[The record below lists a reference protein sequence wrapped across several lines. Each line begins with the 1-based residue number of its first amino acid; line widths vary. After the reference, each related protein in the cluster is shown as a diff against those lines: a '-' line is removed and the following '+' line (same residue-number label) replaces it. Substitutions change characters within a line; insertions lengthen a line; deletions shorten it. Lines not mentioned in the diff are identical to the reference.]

1 MAEVHNKG
9 QANVGVYTLD
19 IAESKVREV
28 RVMASEYHFPLLC
41 TIEEDN

>member
-1 MAEVHNKG
+1 M
-9 QANVGVYTLD
+9 NVEKHFKYELNSTLD